1 MSRKFLSTV
10 AIACLLS
17 GYSYA
22 ADLTT
27 EELQKSLAETFSDIY
42 ETVTVE
48 DFGSGWKVKLPE
60 NEVIT
65 FATDELGLPKFDE
78 KGEPVEISEKIS
90 ASEMD
95 VIKIEDF
102 NGKSRYKLSSNSPSR
117 LQNIAHNLFSFH
129 NFVPTKYSEEL
140 HFVPEIKEIVAQHI
154 KAENVIYAEKDS
166 STGLK
171 SEIAN
176 LKSLNF
182 NSTMV
187 PSDGKMTYSVDWNA
201 DGLNFKHMMFSL
213 SIKSIVNKMVAV
225 YEDNGQKEYS
235 KLIMDAGAGLDSS
248 SVMNVNGFSVEAMGT
263 PITMDMKVI
272 TKTEKDIANDSL
284 KISAGTDLYNISS
297 PLLSEFKLNRLV
309 IKYLFKDIPVDAV
322 KQISSVQE
330 KMMEEALANKDNA
343 DMTKIDDKYQK
354 ELMLVVDDVLA
365 KMEFKMQVNG
375 VFEDANLNFVAATKK
390 AGDYVVGNAKI
401 TVENLDKIVPDY
413 SKICEEEQKASPDSF
428 PASCLKAG
436 FTEGIRSKI
445 DLSKRT
451 TNNKGQTI
459 DTVSIV
465 LNETGIYVDGKK
477 VSEPIKFNI
486 QELLAQQ
493 EAMANVDMS
502 ADEAELGFDVE

>member
-1 MSRKFLSTV
+1 MNRKFLSTA

-22 ADLTT
+22 TDLTT

-48 DFGSGWKVKLPE
+48 NFGSGWKVKLPE

-78 KGEPVEISEKIS
+78 KGEPVEVSEKIS

-102 NGKSRYKLSSNSPSR
+102 NGKSRYKLSSNSPAR
-117 LQNIAHNLFSFH
+117 LQNIAHNLFAFH
-129 NFVPTKYSEEL
+129 NFVPASYSEEL
-140 HFVPEIKEIVAQHI
+140 HFVPEIKEIVSQYV
-154 KAENVIYAEKDS
+154 KAENVTYSEKDET
-166 STGLK
+166 TGLK

-182 NSTMV
+182 KSTMV

-201 DGLNFKHMMFSL
+201 NDFNLKHMMFSM
-213 SIKSIVNKMVAV
+213 SIKSIVNKMIAV
-225 YEDNGQKEYS
+225 FEDNGQKEYS
-235 KLIMDAGAGLDSS
+235 KLIMDAGAGINSS
-248 SVMNVNGFSVEAMGT
+248 SVMAINGFSVEAMGN
-263 PITMDMKVI
+263 PLTMDIKVS
-272 TKTEKDIANDSL
+272 TKAERDIANNSL
-284 KISAGTDLYNISS
+284 KINAGTDFYNISS
-297 PLLSEFKLNRLV
+297 PLLNEFKLNRLV
-309 IKYLFKDIPVDAV
+309 IKYLFKNIPVDAV
-322 KQISSVQE
+322 KQISSMQE
-330 KMMEEALANKDNA
+330 KMLEEVIADKDN
-343 DMTKIDDKYQK
+343 TGVKKIDDKYQK

-365 KMEFKMQVNG
+365 KMEFKMQISG
-375 VFEDANLNFVAATKK
+375 VFEDANLNFIVATKK
-390 AGDYVVGNAKI
+390 AGDYIVGNAKI
-401 TVENLDKIVPDY
+401 TVENLDKIIPDY
-413 SKICEEEQKASPDSF
+413 SKICTQEQKTSPDSL
-428 PASCLKAG
+428 PASCMKAG
-436 FTEGIRSKI
+436 LTEGIRSKI

-451 TNNKGQTI
+451 TNNKGQTV

-486 QELLAQQ
+486 QEFLAQQ